1 MPSIGDSRSAI
12 NPPKVFSIRRG
23 SERAQK
29 ALNTA
34 ATFLPPRKTPFL
46 TRSVRASLTHVPR
59 LIRCGQSL
67 SPCRADLVEKPS
79 VAAAHL
85 PGDVTFRLRMVNTLM
100 QPRAFTGVFY
110 RGLVLQSHIDE
121 LCWFHT
127 IFKARVAWKHF
138 HELMAIGRKR
148 LPSRR
153 EYSLRSQSDCGV
165 KGEITTA
172 LSDRQERRVC

>member
-1 MPSIGDSRSAI
+1 MLNAKYRRQSLGDNS
-12 NPPKVFSIRRG
+12 PKSFLARRG

-46 TRSVRASLTHVPR
+46 THVPR
-59 LIRCGQSL
+59 LVRYRQSL
-67 SPCRADLVEKPS
+67 SPCRADFVEKPS